1 MDCSICV
8 RKCNLLAGGAA
19 GYCGSIYRDEGGA
32 LKSAA
37 YGRLTRVLRQPV
49 ANLPLNFWAERLE
62 CFAFATHGCNMRC
75 RHCCNRELAHV
86 RFDRTKSEG
95 MQVYSPEAL
104 VAAAQRLGLALATDF
119 NEAVGLYHYVLD
131 VWRLAA
137 ENGVPC
143 ILTTNG
149 LFTEETLVELLPNSA
164 AVRVDI
170 KGWSEQALRAQGFW
184 FDGMDVESPLR
195 NLVVA
200 GRYPVHREMTYCL
213 IPTVNDDPRNLEMLA
228 KRLRSE
234 AGDVPVTVSNHY
246 IANTI
251 DTFPVATRDDVY
263 SAAAV
268 FSSYL
273 SKVGTFVRE

>member
-1 MDCSICV
+1 MECSICV

-19 GYCGSIYRDEGGA
+19 GYCGSIYRDEGGV
-32 LKSAA
+32 LKTAA

-49 ANLPLNFWAERLE
+49 ANLPLNFWTEREE

-75 RHCCNRELAHV
+75 RHCCNVELAHV
-86 RFDRTKSEG
+86 RFDRSKLEG
-95 MQVYSPEAL
+95 MQAYSPEAL
-104 VAAAQRLGLALATDF
+104 VAVAQRLGLALATDF

-131 VWRLAA
+131 VWKLAV
-137 ENGVPC
+137 EEGVPC
-143 ILTTNG
+143 VLTTNG
-149 LFTEETLVELLPNSA
+149 LFTEEALVGLLPYTA
-164 AVRVDI
+164 ALRVDI
-170 KGWSEQALRAQGFW
+170 KGWSERALRAQGFW

-213 IPTVNDDPRNLEMLA
+213 IPTVNDDPDELERLA
-228 KRLRSE
+228 ARLREE

-246 IANTI
+246 IANTT
-251 DTFPVATRDDVY
+251 DTFPEASLDDVQR
-263 SAAAV
+263 AAAI
-268 FSSYL
+268 FGSCL